1 MIANQSAG
9 IQFFIFLPE
18 QSAFVN
24 PGLQLHDPLTQMPWF
39 EQDMSTTLF
48 SMSLVQLK
56 TGFN

>member
-24 PGLQLHDPLTQMPWF
+24 PGLQSQDPLTQMPWF
-39 EQDMSTTLF
+39 EQDTSTTLF
-48 SMSLVQLK
+48 PMSLVQLK
-56 TGFN
+56 TIFN